1 MAQQAPVETTG
12 TYLSSLTKLGGL
24 ARLLRYR
31 DCLALLTT
39 RALKVRY
46 RRSVLGFGWT
56 LIYPL
61 ASMVVLTV
69 VFSRL
74 FPELHHYSLYV
85 IVGLLAW
92 GFFSLSCVQAMDAL
106 ISSASVLKKVYV
118 PAAVFPV
125 AAVSANFVNLLLSI
139 MVLPVVMVALG
150 ASPGL
155 HSLSL
160 LAALVILFAFTTG
173 LALALASVNL
183 FFNDVRYFFDTLLL
197 VWFYA
202 SPIVY
207 PQELIPPQLQV
218 FLWANPFYW
227 LLELLRAPLYAGHPP
242 SALVL
247 GVASG
252 IGLAT
257 LAGGWLLFSRLER
270 RFHLYL

>member
-1 MAQQAPVETTG
+1 MAAHVQIQG
-12 TYLSSLTKLGGL
+12 TYHSSLSRLG
-24 ARLLRYR
+24 RLGRLFHYR
-31 DCLALLTT
+31 DCLSLLTA

-46 RRSVLGFGWT
+46 RRSILGFGWT
-56 LIYPL
+56 LLYPL

-74 FPELHHYSLYV
+74 FPSLRYYSLYV

-92 GFFSLSCVQAMDAL
+92 GFFSLSCVQAMETM

-125 AAVSANFVNLLLSI
+125 ASVGANFVNLILSI
-139 MVLPVVMVALG
+139 LVLPVVMLALG

-155 HSLSL
+155 HLASL
-160 LAALVILFAFTTG
+160 AVALVVLFAFTTG

-183 FFNDVRYFFDTLLL
+183 FFNDVRYFFDTILLI
-197 VWFYA
+197 WFYA

-207 PQELIPPQLQV
+207 PEELIPPQLAG

-227 LLELLRAPLYAGHPP
+227 LLAVLRAPLYDGQPP

-247 GVASG
+247 AVASA
-252 IGLAT
+252 IGLGT
-257 LAGGWLLFSRLER
+257 LIAGWLLFSRLER